1 MNIEGKELI
10 SIFLILVKN
19 ENILDQNQ
27 HLVKMKIEKELFNCL
42 SIDEMETLGELYE
55 KKVDI
60 LEKKL

>member
-10 SIFLILVKN
+10 SIFLILLKN
-19 ENILDQNQ
+19 ENNLDQNQ

-42 SIDEMETLGELYE
+42 SIAEMESLGELYE